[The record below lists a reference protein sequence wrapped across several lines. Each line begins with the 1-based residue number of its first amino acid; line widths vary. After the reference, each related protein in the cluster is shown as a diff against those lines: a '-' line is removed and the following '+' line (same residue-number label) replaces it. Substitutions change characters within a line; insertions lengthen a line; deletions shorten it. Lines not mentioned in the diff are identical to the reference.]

1 MRVNINLATQPYE
14 DARQFWFRW
23 GGALLALCVITL
35 GLLFITV
42 SGWVSARNDRNL
54 IAQREAQIAVRVKEK
69 ADAAAMMNLP
79 QNRSIRDRSEFLN
92 DLFQRKAFSW
102 TLAFETLEQLMPPQ
116 LHVVSIH
123 PAISPDNQ
131 LEIKLTVSGAS
142 RDRALEL
149 VRKMEGS
156 QKFHQTEIDEEKF
169 STTQTGNEVVFNITA
184 LYVPVAD
191 ATAAP
196 ATPKPV
202 VVTPATSKQGAL

>member
-23 GGALLALCVITL
+23 GGALLALIVITL

-42 SGWVSARNDRNL
+42 SGWLSARKDRDL
-54 IAQREAQIAVRVKEK
+54 IAQREAQIAVRDKEK

-79 QNRSIRDRSEFLN
+79 QNRSVRDRSEFLN

-102 TLAFETLEQLMPPQ
+102 TQAFETLEQLMPPQ

-123 PAISPDNQ
+123 PEISPDNQ

-191 ATAAP
+191 VTAAP
-196 ATPKPV
+196 AP
-202 VVTPATSKQGAL
+202 PATLKPANAKQGAM

>member
-14 DARQFWFRW
+14 DARRFWFRW
-23 GGALLALCVITL
+23 GGAVVALGVITL

-42 SGWVSARNDRNL
+42 SGWLSARKDRDL
-54 IAQREAQIAVRVKEK
+54 IAQREAQIAVRDNEK
-69 ADAAAMMNLP
+69 AEAAAMMNLP
-79 QNRSIRDRSEFLN
+79 QNRSVRDRSEFLN

-102 TLAFETLEQLMPPQ
+102 TQAFEALEQLMPPQ

-123 PAISPDNQ
+123 PAMSPDNQ
-131 LEIKLTVSGAS
+131 LEIKLTVSGTS

-169 STTQTGNEVVFNITA
+169 STTQGGNEVVFNITA
-184 LYVPVAD
+184 LYVPAPD
-191 ATAAP
+191 AAA
-196 ATPKPV
+196 
-202 VVTPATSKQGAL
+202 TPATIKPANARQGAL

>member
-23 GGALLALCVITL
+23 GGAVVGLSVVTL

-42 SGWVSARNDRNL
+42 GGWLSARKDRDL
-54 IAQREAQIAVRVKEK
+54 IAQRQAQIAVRDNEK
-69 ADAAAMMNLP
+69 AEAAALMNLP
-79 QNRSIRDRSEFLN
+79 QNRSVRDRSEFLN
-92 DLFQRKAFSW
+92 DLFLRKAFSW
-102 TLAFETLEQLMPPQ
+102 TQAFEALEQLMPPQ

-123 PAISPDNQ
+123 PAMSPDNQ

-169 STTQTGNEVVFNITA
+169 STTQSGNEVVFNITA
-184 LYVPVAD
+184 LYVPAPD
-191 ATAAP
+191 PAASPSP
-196 ATPKPV
+196 ATLKPV
-202 VVTPATSKQGAL
+202 SAKQGAL

>member
-23 GGALLALCVITL
+23 GGAFLALMVITL

-42 SGWVSARNDRNL
+42 SGWFSARKDRDL
-54 IAQREAQIAVRVKEK
+54 IAQREAQIAVRDKEK

-79 QNRSIRDRSEFLN
+79 QNRSVRDRSEFLN

-102 TLAFETLEQLMPPQ
+102 TQAFETLEQLMPPQ

-123 PAISPDNQ
+123 PEISPDNQ

-169 STTQTGNEVVFNITA
+169 STTQAGNEVVFNITA

-191 ATAAP
+191 AITAP
-196 ATPKPV
+196 APPKPV
-202 VVTPATSKQGAL
+202 NAKQGAM